1 MRNKNTSPQLNAGSM
16 VDIAFLLLIFFLVST
31 KIPNDKGIARMLP
44 QPCKNKAVCIAEI
57 HERNI
62 LRIAAND
69 AGELLIN
76 SEKTP
81 MNVLRSIIKEFIDNN
96 KDTSCTYCLGKGLA
110 NSSDNPNKASISLNF
125 QRNTP
130 YKYFIQVQNE
140 LTASYNEL
148 REEYSNKIFQ
158 KKINQLTKD
167 KFSIIKEAYP
177 LRIKEADIK

>member
-1 MRNKNTSPQLNAGSM
+1 MRNKNTSPQLNAGGM
-16 VDIAFLLLIFFLVST
+16 ADIAFLLLIFFLVST
-31 KIPNDKGIARMLP
+31 TIPNDKGIARILP
-44 QPCKNKAVCIAEI
+44 PPCKNKADCLAEI

-62 LRIAAND
+62 LRITTND
-69 AGELLIN
+69 NGELLIAN
-76 SEKTP
+76 IKTP
-81 MNVLRSIIKEFIDNN
+81 MNELRSVIKEFIDNN
-96 KDTSCTYCLGKGLA
+96 KDASCTYCQGKGLA

-158 KKINQLTKD
+158 KKISQLTKD
-167 KFSIIKEAYP
+167 EFSIIKEAYP
-177 LRIKEADIK
+177 YRITEADIK